1 MKTIVY
7 FTSDTCKP
15 CKFLLPKVTEL
26 MKDDPDLK
34 LVIVPIDTRDGALKA
49 QQAGVMT
56 VPTLLFPEDDE
67 IGLDGANLYLD
78 CYAHYTSD
86 EEKAKLDRL
95 EQAIADVES
104 CMEVSSESN

>member
-26 MKDDPDLK
+26 MKDDSELK

-56 VPTLLFPEDDE
+56 VPTLLFPEGDE
-67 IGLDGANLYLD
+67 IDDMTARLLPSMATIKNIKKALYPD
-78 CYAHYTSD
+78 Q
-86 EEKAKLDRL
+86 R
-95 EQAIADVES
+95 
-104 CMEVSSESN
+104 

>member
-67 IGLDGANLYLD
+67 IDDMTARLLPSMTTIKNIKKALYPD
-78 CYAHYTSD
+78 Q
-86 EEKAKLDRL
+86 R
-95 EQAIADVES
+95 
-104 CMEVSSESN
+104 

>member
-1 MKTIVY
+1 MNTIVY

-26 MKDDPDLK
+26 MKDDPELK
-34 LVIVPIDTRDGALKA
+34 LVIVPIDTRGGALKA

-67 IGLDGANLYLD
+67 IDDMTARLLPSMATIKNIKKALY
-78 CYAHYTSD
+78 SD
-86 EEKAKLDRL
+86 QR
-95 EQAIADVES
+95 
-104 CMEVSSESN
+104 